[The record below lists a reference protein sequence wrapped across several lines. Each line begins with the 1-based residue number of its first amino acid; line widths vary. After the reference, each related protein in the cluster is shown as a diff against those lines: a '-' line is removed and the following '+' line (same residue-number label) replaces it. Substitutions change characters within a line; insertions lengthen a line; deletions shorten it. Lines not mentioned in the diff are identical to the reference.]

1 MKNRTLHLHIWA
13 GKQLYRKFKPAVV
26 AFAFLCAGQNAFSQN
41 VGINTNN
48 PDPSASLEVAG
59 ADKGLLIPRIA
70 LQSLTDNATI
80 PNPATALLIY
90 NTNAGIGKRG
100 FFYNSGTSGNPVWSE
115 VGVGTATLTLPF
127 SQLGTN
133 SGPLFLIN
141 NNDANAGAIAISG
154 LAANAVGVRG
164 ATLSG
169 TGVVGHTAS
178 GGKGITA
185 SAANVNG
192 TALEVNGRVQ
202 IHGPGQTIGAGKVL
216 TSDDNGYATWQN
228 AGVNVAFSASGIKG
242 GGSEKLPPG
251 ISKVPFAVE
260 EYDLGNNYSDVN
272 AANHSTF
279 TAPLNGIYRFEMAL
293 NFNGQI
299 QDPGFKAG
307 LALIRTR
314 NGASTQISELDVQ
327 FEANGIIAYSRTCE
341 AVIGDQFHINVY
353 ISKAGVELFVQPDA
367 NYFSGHLVARK

>member
-1 MKNRTLHLHIWA
+1 MRNRTLHLHMQA
-13 GKQLYRKFKPAVV
+13 GKQLYRKFKTAVV

-41 VGINTNN
+41 VGVNTNN
-48 PDPSASLEVAG
+48 PHPSASLEVAG
-59 ADKGLLIPRIA
+59 TDKGLLIPRIS

-90 NTNAGIGKRG
+90 NTNAGIGKKG
-100 FFYNSGTSGNPVWSE
+100 FFYNSGTSGNPIWSSVGGLE
-115 VGVGTATLTLPF
+115 FPSYNSPNVNAAAFYLENQSQSANAIGIQATTNYGVGLHGSTVF
-127 SQLGTN
+127 GQGV
-133 SGPLFLIN
+133 
-141 NNDANAGAIAISG
+141 
-154 LAANAVGVRG
+154 VGY
-164 ATLSG
+164 AFQNG
-169 TGVVGHTAS
+169 TGVLAEAQNTL
-178 GGKGITA
+178 
-185 SAANVNG
+185 G
-192 TALEVNGRVQ
+192 TALKVKGKIN
-202 IHGPGQTIGAGKVL
+202 IAGPGQSPGAGKVL
-216 TSDDNGYATWQN
+216 TSDANGYATWEN
-228 AGVNVAFSASGIKG
+228 MGGSVAFSASGIKG

-260 EYDLGNNYSDVN
+260 EYDLGNNYNDVN

-314 NGASTQISELDVQ
+314 NGASTQISELNVE

-341 AVIGDQFHINVY
+341 ALIGDQFHIDVY